1 MSALQ
6 EINDFVIDYI
16 KGNAELLAKA
26 TEYRTIEWRT
36 LKVPNMRHMTVVQ
49 ARYSDTVVLIDVN
62 VSDGFARK
70 LAKEF
75 EPGVWQNGKGEE
87 KARS

>member
-26 TEYRTIEWRT
+26 MEFRSIEWRT
-36 LKVPNMRHMTVVQ
+36 LKVPHMKHMTVVQ
-49 ARYSDTVVLIDVN
+49 ARYSDSVVLVDVN
-62 VSDGFARK
+62 VSDKFARR
-70 LAKEF
+70 LAQEF
-75 EPGVWQNGKGEE
+75 KPGVWQNGKGEK

>member
-1 MSALQ
+1 MQ

-16 KGNAELLAKA
+16 KGNAELLARA
-26 TEYRTIEWRT
+26 TEFRTIEWRT
-36 LKVPNMRHMTVVQ
+36 LKVPHMKHMTVVR
-49 ARYSDTVVLIDVN
+49 ARYSDSVVMVDVN
-62 VSDGFARK
+62 VSDKFARR
-70 LAKEF
+70 LAQEF